1 MPTLE
6 KSTIRARLEAQGI
19 RKVKVGAFD
28 VDGVLRGK
36 YISLDKLDSAASGGF
51 GFCDVIFGW
60 DSADVLY
67 DNVSYTGWHTG
78 YPDTH
83 AKLDLE
89 SLRTVPWEPDTA
101 FFLAD
106 FVAKDGG
113 PLPIAPRQVLQR
125 VVAKARAM
133 GLEPVTASEF
143 EYFIYAETPQSVRE
157 KGYQNLTPLSPGMF
171 GYSVLRASSHAAL
184 VHALMDGLAGF
195 GIEIEGMHTETGPG
209 VYESAIKYGPTLK
222 AADDAAL
229 FKTAVKEI
237 GARHGVMPVF
247 MAKPSADLPGCS
259 GHIHLSLWD
268 PDGRTNLF
276 YGDGGLPTD
285 LARHFVAG
293 QLALMPELMAMIGP
307 TINSYKRTVPNT
319 WAPTTAS
326 WGVENRT
333 TALRWIP
340 GGPKSTR
347 VEYRLASADGNP
359 YLAQAAAL
367 AAGLWGIEHKL
378 EPPQPTS
385 QSAYTAP
392 AGMYQPLPTT
402 LEHATAALKGS
413 AAARELFGE
422 AFVEHFVQTR
432 EWEVRQF
439 HQAVTTWEL
448 ARYMEIV

>member
-1 MPTLE
+1 MSTLE
-6 KSTIRARLEAQGI
+6 STLTQQLRATGHT
-19 RKVKVGAFD
+19 KVKVGAFD
-28 VDGVLRGK
+28 IDGVLRGK
-36 YISLDKLDSAASGGF
+36 YISMDKLESAAKGGF

-67 DNVSYTGWHTG
+67 DNVTYTGWHTG

-83 AKLDLE
+83 ATLDL
-89 SLRTVPWEPDTA
+89 SSQRTIPWEPGTA

-106 FVAKDGG
+106 FVNRAGDG
-113 PLPIAPRQVLQR
+113 PLEISPRQVLQR

-133 GLEPVTASEF
+133 GFEPITASEF
-143 EYFIYAETPQSVRE
+143 EYFIYDETPESVRA
-157 KGYQNLTPLSPGMF
+157 KNYANLKPLSPGMF
-171 GYSVLRASSHAAL
+171 GYSVLRASAQTDL
-184 VHALMDGLAGF
+184 VHAILEQLGEF
-195 GIEIEGMHTETGPG
+195 GIEVEGMHTETGPG

-237 GARHGVMPVF
+237 GLRHGVMPVF
-247 MAKPSADLPGCS
+247 MAKPHQDLPGCS

-268 PDGRTNLF
+268 PEQTTNLF
-276 YGDGGLPTD
+276 HGEKGMPTD

-307 TINSYKRTVPNT
+307 TINSYKRTVANT

-367 AAGLWGIEHKL
+367 ASGLWGIEHKL
-378 EPPQPTS
+378 ELPEPIQV
-385 QSAYTAP
+385 SAYTAEP
-392 AGMYQPLPTT
+392 GRFAPLPHT
-402 LEHATAALKGS
+402 LEVATAALKGS
-413 AAARELFGE
+413 DAARTLFGE

-432 EWEVRQF
+432 EWEVRQYN
-439 HQAVTTWEL
+439 QAVTTWEL

>member
-1 MPTLE
+1 MQALE
-6 KSTIRARLEAQGI
+6 SPIRAKLEAAGLS
-19 RKVKVGAFD
+19 KVKVGAFD
-28 VDGVLRGK
+28 IDGVLRGK
-36 YISLDKLDSAASGGF
+36 YISMDKLEASATSGF

-78 YPDTH
+78 YPDMH
-83 AKLDLE
+83 ATLDLD
-89 SLRTVPWEPDTA
+89 SLRTIPWEPGTA

-106 FVAKDGG
+106 FVARDGG

-125 VVAKARAM
+125 VVAKARQM
-133 GLEPVTASEF
+133 GFEPITASEY
-143 EYFIYAETPQSVRE
+143 EYFIFAETPETVRA

-171 GYSVLRASSHAAL
+171 GYSVLRASSHTAL
-184 VHALMDGLAGF
+184 VHAILDGLQGF
-195 GIEIEGMHTETGPG
+195 GIEVEGMHTETGPG
-209 VYESAIKYGPTLK
+209 VYESAIKYGPALK
-222 AADDAAL
+222 AGDDAAL

-247 MAKPSADLPGCS
+247 MAKPSASLPGCS

-268 PDGRTNLF
+268 PAVKTNLF
-276 YGDGGLPTD
+276 HGEQGQPTD

-293 QLALMPELMAMIGP
+293 QLALMPEMMALIGP

-340 GGPKSTR
+340 GGPKSSR
-347 VEYRLASADGNP
+347 VEYRLASADGNA
-359 YLAQAAAL
+359 YLALAAAL
-367 AAGLWGIEHKL
+367 ASGLWGIERKL
-378 EPPQPTS
+378 EPPPPTS
-385 QSAYTAP
+385 QSAYSAP
-392 AGMYQPLPTT
+392 EGLYKPLPRT
-402 LEHATAALKGS
+402 LEQATALLKAS
-413 AAARELFGE
+413 DAARTLLGDVFID
-422 AFVEHFVQTR
+422 HFVQTR

-439 HQAVTTWEL
+439 NQAVTTWEL
-448 ARYMEIV
+448 ERYMEIV